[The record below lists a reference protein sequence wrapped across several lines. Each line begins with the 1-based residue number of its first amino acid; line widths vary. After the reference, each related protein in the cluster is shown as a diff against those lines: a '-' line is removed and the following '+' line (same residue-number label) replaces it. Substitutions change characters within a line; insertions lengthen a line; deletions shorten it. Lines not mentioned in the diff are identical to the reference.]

1 MNISGHGLTSG
12 HLLGSDYVIDR
23 ELATDYG
30 IKGRQQRTRAL
41 YFQKKKKKKS
51 APGPLQV
58 CILRNHMAFRSV
70 AVNCRSLPGLEMPAD
85 PTNNAIVGEITVTI
99 NTVITTIY
107 CWLYEILCS
116 ILKNIFS
123 LLLEILQGRD
133 IKTLPTLQW
142 RN

>member
-1 MNISGHGLTSG
+1 
-12 HLLGSDYVIDR
+12 
-23 ELATDYG
+23 
-30 IKGRQQRTRAL
+30 
-41 YFQKKKKKKS
+41 
-51 APGPLQV
+51 
-58 CILRNHMAFRSV
+58 MAFRSV

-99 NTVITTIY
+99 NIVITTIY